1 MNLNEM
7 ARSKPF
13 LALVGVLLVVAIVIL
28 LASWGGT
35 DGDDGDGNGNGPPE
49 EKVPPYVLDDQGFNH
64 PVQDAFQGSNE
75 PHIAVNPLN
84 PMNMVAGSNDYS
96 SPKSDAWVGYYWT
109 FDGGKR
115 WERNLIPGYPSGPVS
130 ALTGFE
136 AAGDP
141 VIAAGPDGEFYYAGI
156 AFKRSTPAVGR
167 ASSIFVAK
175 STDGG
180 RTFGQVTMVA
190 QSLTVGTFHDKEWI
204 AVDNSDGPGR
214 GNVYCVWAMFQP
226 YGSQMVFSRS
236 TDGGRTW
243 TRPPMILSDIL
254 ALEFQLQGAQIVVDN
269 DGVIHITWIDF
280 QGEQH
285 RYVRST
291 DQGQS
296 FSDPVDIGAV
306 TPIDYQLPNG
316 GYRTPTLPA
325 LAIDNTGGPY
335 EGSLYLAWN
344 DQRNGNA
351 DVYMIASHDG
361 GASWEEAVLVNDDG
375 NESDAD
381 QFFPSITVGGNGTVC
396 ISFYDRRDDPNNTLL
411 MVYHAQSV
419 DGGATFLPNIQVTDV
434 QFDGNAAGGRRK
446 GGVFTGT
453 PFMGDYT
460 GSATSDGFIISIWCD
475 TRNGTPEAPN
485 SDIYVVRVTVAALPD
500 ESPEL

>member
-1 MNLNEM
+1 MDLPKVT
-7 ARSKPF
+7 RSKPF
-13 LALVGVLLVVAIVIL
+13 LIIIVVLAIVAIAVL
-28 LASWGGT
+28 AASWGDSGGE
-35 DGDDGDGNGNGPPE
+35 DGDDNGNGPEPPL
-49 EKVPPYVLDDQGFNH
+49 VPPYVLDDQGFNH

-115 WERNLIPGYPSGPVS
+115 WEQNLIPGYPSGPVS

-141 VIAAGPDGEFYYAGI
+141 VLAAGPDGEFYYAGI
-156 AFKRSTPAVGR
+156 AFKRSQPAVGR

-190 QSLTVGTFHDKEWI
+190 QSLTAGTFHDKEWI
-204 AVDNSDGPGR
+204 AVDNSEGPGR
-214 GNVYCVWAMFQP
+214 GNIYCVWAMFQP
-226 YGSQMVFSRS
+226 YGSQMVFSKS
-236 TDGGRTW
+236 EDGGRTW
-243 TRPPMILSDIL
+243 TRPPRVLSDIL
-254 ALEFQLQGAQIVVDN
+254 GLEFQLQGAQIVVDN
-269 DGVIHITWIDF
+269 DGAIHITWIDF
-280 QGEQH
+280 EGRQH

-291 DQGQS
+291 DQGDS
-296 FSDPVDIGAV
+296 FSDPVDVGSV
-306 TPIDYQLPNG
+306 TEIPYELPNG

-325 LAIDNTGGPY
+325 LAVDNTGGPY
-335 EGSLYLAWN
+335 DGSLYLTWN
-344 DQRNGNA
+344 DYRNGTA
-351 DVYMIASHDG
+351 DVFMIGSHDG
-361 GASWEEAVLVNDDG
+361 GNTWSEAILVNDDG
-375 NESDAD
+375 ENSAAD
-381 QFFPSITVGGNGTVC
+381 QFFPSITVAGNGTVC
-396 ISFYDRRDDPNNTLL
+396 ISFYDRRDDENNTLL
-411 MVYHAQSV
+411 MIYHAQSV
-419 DGGATFLPNIQVTDV
+419 DGGISFLDNIPVTDV

-446 GGVFTGT
+446 GGVFTET

-460 GSATSDGFIISIWCD
+460 GSAAADGFIISIWCD

-485 SDIYVVRVTVAALPD
+485 SDTYVVRVTIAPLADPVPA
-500 ESPEL
+500 S

>member
-1 MNLNEM
+1 MDLAKFM
-7 ARSKPF
+7 HSKPF
-13 LALVGVLLVVAIVIL
+13 LALIVVLGIVVIAV
-28 LASWGGT
+28 LAVSLSSTEGGNGDDDPNGT
-35 DGDDGDGNGNGPPE
+35 DPPL
-49 EKVPPYVLDDQGFNH
+49 VPPYVLDEQGFNH

-115 WERNLIPGYPSGPVS
+115 WEQNLIPGYPSGPVS

-156 AFKRSTPAVGR
+156 AFKRSIPAVGR

-190 QSLTVGTFHDKEWI
+190 QSLTQGTFHDKEWI
-204 AVDNSDGPGR
+204 AVDNSGGPGR
-214 GNVYCVWAMFQP
+214 GNIYCVWAMFQP
-226 YGSQMVFSRS
+226 YGSQMVFSKS
-236 TDGGRTW
+236 EDGGRTW
-243 TRPPMILSDIL
+243 TRPPRVLSDIL
-254 ALEFQLQGAQIVVDN
+254 GLEFQLQGAQIVVDN

-280 QGEQH
+280 EGRQH

-291 DQGQS
+291 DQGDS
-296 FSDPVDIGAV
+296 FSDPVDVGKV
-306 TPIDYQLPNG
+306 TEIPYELPNG

-325 LAIDNTGGPY
+325 LAVDNTGGPFD
-335 EGSLYLAWN
+335 GSLYLTWN
-344 DQRNGNA
+344 DYRNGTA
-351 DVYMIASHDG
+351 DIFMIASHDG
-361 GASWEEAVLVNDDG
+361 GNTWSPAVLVNDDG
-375 NESDAD
+375 VNSEAD
-381 QFFPSITVGGNGTVC
+381 QFFPSITVAGNGTVC

-411 MVYHAQSV
+411 MIYHAQSV
-419 DGGATFLPNIQVTDV
+419 DGGESFLDNIPVTDV

-446 GGVFTGT
+446 GGVFSGT

-460 GSATSDGFIISIWCD
+460 GSAASDGFIISIWCD

-485 SDIYVVRVTVAALPD
+485 SDAYVVRVTIAPLVDPVP
-500 ESPEL
+500 ES

>member
-1 MNLNEM
+1 MDLNTLV
-7 ARSKPF
+7 RSRNF
-13 LALVGVLLVVAIVIL
+13 QVLLVAVLVVAIIIL
-28 LASWGGT
+28 IGSSANI
-35 DGDDGDGNGNGPPE
+35 GDSDGDGDGPGGE
-49 EKVPPYVLDDQGFNH
+49 PPLEPPFVLSEQGFNH

-75 PHIAVNPLN
+75 PHIASNPLN

-115 WERNLIPGYPSGPVS
+115 WERNLVPGYPSGPVS

-136 AAGDP
+136 AAGDA
-141 VIAAGPDGEFYYAGI
+141 VVAAGPDGEFYMAGI
-156 AFKRSTPAVGR
+156 AFKRSIPAAGR

-204 AVDNSDGPGR
+204 AVDQSDGPGR
-214 GNVYCVWAMFQP
+214 GNIYVAWAMFQP

-236 TDGGRTW
+236 TDGGNTW
-243 TRPPMILSDIL
+243 SRPPRILSDL
-254 ALEFQLQGAQIVVDN
+254 PGLEFQLQGSQVVVDN
-269 DGVIHITWIDF
+269 QGTIHITWIDF
-280 QGEQH
+280 QGGQH

-296 FSDPVDIGAV
+296 FSDPVDIGEV
-306 TPIDYQLPNG
+306 TPIDYELPNG

-325 LAIDNTGGPY
+325 LAVDNTGGPFD
-335 EGSLYLAWN
+335 GSLYLTWN
-344 DQRNGNA
+344 DQRSGDA
-351 DVYMIASHDG
+351 DVLMIYSSDG
-361 GASWEEAVLVNDDG
+361 GNQWSSSIRVNDDANDTG
-375 NESDAD
+375 AD
-381 QFFPSITVGGNGTVC
+381 QFFPSIIVAGNGTVC
-396 ISFYDRRDDPNNTLL
+396 VSFYDRRDDENNTLL
-411 MVYHAQSV
+411 MIYHAQSI
-419 DGGATFLPNIQVTDV
+419 DGGETFLPNIPITDV

-446 GGVFTGT
+446 GGVFSGT

-460 GSATSDGFIISIWCD
+460 GSAAGDGFVVPIWCD
-475 TRNGTPEAPN
+475 TRNGTPDAPN
-485 SDIYVVRVTVAALPD
+485 SDLYVARVAIAEVEVDTVPA
-500 ESPEL
+500 

>member
-13 LALVGVLLVVAIVIL
+13 LALVAVLLVIAVVIL
-28 LASWGGT
+28 VASRGTT
-35 DGDDGDGNGNGPPE
+35 DGDDGDGDGNGPPDE
-49 EKVPPYVLDDQGFNH
+49 REPPYVLDDQGFNH

-96 SPKSDAWVGYYWT
+96 SPKSDAWTGYYWT

-136 AAGDP
+136 ASGDP
-141 VIAAGPDGEFYYAGI
+141 VVAAGPDGEFYFAGI
-156 AFKRSTPAVGR
+156 AFKRSTPSVGR

-190 QSLTVGTFHDKEWI
+190 QSLTAGTFHDKEWI
-204 AVDNSDGPGR
+204 AVDQSDGPGR

-243 TRPPMILSDIL
+243 ARPPMILSDIL
-254 ALEFQLQGAQIVVDN
+254 ALEFQLQGAQIVVDSG
-269 DGVIHITWIDF
+269 GVIHITWIDF
-280 QGEQH
+280 QGQQH

-306 TPIDYQLPNG
+306 SEIPYELPNG

-325 LAIDNTGGPY
+325 LAVDSTGGPMD
-335 EGSLYLAWN
+335 GSIYLTWN
-344 DQRNGNA
+344 DYRDGTA
-351 DVYMIASHDG
+351 DVLLIASHDG
-361 GASWEEAVLVNDDG
+361 GSTWSEAVLVNDDG
-375 NESDAD
+375 EESDAD

-396 ISFYDRRDDPNNTLL
+396 VSFYDRRDDPDNTLL

-419 DGGATFLPNIQVTDV
+419 DGGETFLPNIPITDV

-446 GGVFTGT
+446 GGVFSGT

-460 GSATSDGFIISIWCD
+460 GSGTSEGFIISIWCD

-485 SDIYVVRVTVAALPD
+485 SDIYVARITVAPLSDELP
-500 ESPEL
+500 SQ